1 MAGQTQRTDRVQLPE
16 TPPTSTPVPRWATR
30 AVWALFLLSL
40 TLLAIVGFG
49 GAEWRLP
56 GYVAVDG
63 LTVVSWAI
71 VTFVSGIVHSYSRR
85 YMAGDRHLD
94 RFFATIF
101 GFTLVV
107 MTVTAADHVVLFAAS
122 WLGMGLAMA
131 SLIGHDRDWK
141 QARAAAALARR
152 YFLASSGLLAG
163 SLALLAWA
171 TGTTS
176 ITGILAGAGTLSPT
190 VFGLAV
196 AGIVLAA
203 VVQSALFPF
212 QGWLLSSMTA
222 PTPASALMHAGFVNA
237 GGILL
242 TRFAPL
248 VAADATVMHL
258 LVVVGAASALLG
270 QALLLVQTDVK
281 RKLGA
286 STVAQMG
293 FMILQCGLGFFA
305 AAITHLILH
314 GFYKAYL
321 FLSSGAT
328 VTQTA
333 PTEKSRDELGLGGV
347 VVSLATALGGGALF
361 VAITGKGAKLD
372 AGLFLALVVVLTTL
386 HAARDVLGQSKLSA
400 RGKLASLPLVVVV
413 PIGVYGVLFNTI
425 SGLLSTVPTSS
436 APTELSVVHVALGGV
451 FVAAYVAIELGWH
464 RSSKR
469 LYVALLNRSQP
480 APETVLTSKE
490 DYNDY

>member
-40 TLLAIVGFG
+40 TLLATVGFG

-85 YMAGDRHLD
+85 YMAGDSHLD

-131 SLIGHDRDWK
+131 SLIGHDRDWN
-141 QARAAAALARR
+141 QARAAAGLARR
-152 YFLASSGLLAG
+152 YFLASGGLLAG
-163 SLALLAWA
+163 SLALLAWS
-171 TGTTS
+171 TGSTS
-176 ITGILAGAGTLSPT
+176 ITGILAQAGTLPPA

-196 AGIVLAA
+196 GGIVLAA

-248 VAADATVMHL
+248 VAADSTVMHL

-451 FVAAYVAIELGWH
+451 FVAAYVAVELGWH

-469 LYVALLNRSQP
+469 LYVTLLNRSQP
-480 APETVLTSKE
+480 APETVLTSTE
-490 DYNDY
+490 DYNES

>member
-1 MAGQTQRTDRVQLPE
+1 MAGQTQQTDRVQLPE
-16 TPPTSTPVPRWATR
+16 TPPTSATVPRWATR
-30 AVWALFLLSL
+30 GVWALFLLSL
-40 TLLAIVGFG
+40 ALLATVGLG
-49 GAEWRLP
+49 GHEWQIP

-63 LTVVSWAI
+63 LTVVSWTV

-85 YMAGDRHLD
+85 YMAGESHLD
-94 RFFATIF
+94 RFFAAIF
-101 GFTLVV
+101 GFTLIV
-107 MTVTAADHVVLFAAS
+107 MTMTAADHVVLFAAS
-122 WLGMGLAMA
+122 WLGMGLTMA
-131 SLIGHDRDWK
+131 SLIGHVRGWQ
-141 QARAAAALARR
+141 QAQAAAALARR
-152 YFLASSGLLAG
+152 YFLASSGLLGG
-163 SLALLAWA
+163 SLTLLAWS

-176 ITGILAGAGTLSPT
+176 ISGILAQVGTLSPT
-190 VFGLAV
+190 VSALAV
-196 AGIVLAA
+196 GGIVLAA

-248 VAADATVMHL
+248 VADDPTVMHL
-258 LVVVGAASALLG
+258 LVVVGAVSALLG

-321 FLSSGAT
+321 FLSSGAS

-333 PTEKSRDELGLGGV
+333 PADGSRDDLGLPGIA
-347 VVSLATALGGGALF
+347 VSLAAALGGGALF
-361 VAITGKGAKLD
+361 VAITGKGAKVN

-386 HAARDVLGQSKLSA
+386 HAARDVLGQSKLSSRA
-400 RGKLASLPLVVVV
+400 KLASLPLIIVV
-413 PIGVYGVLFNTI
+413 PIAVYGFLFNTI
-425 SGLLSTVPTSS
+425 SGLLSTVPMSS
-436 APTELSVVHVALGGV
+436 APTELSVVHVALGAL
-451 FVAAYVAIELGWH
+451 FVGAYVAVELGWH

-469 LYVALLNRSQP
+469 LYVALLNLSQP

-490 DYNDY
+490 DYNES